1 MTAVEH
7 LRRRAARTSREAI
20 AAAWWNRADRST
32 SGLAALFGGL
42 PLGAFVEDL
51 AGPAPAPRAMVA
63 VPVPALP

>member
-7 LRRRAARTSREAI
+7 LRRRAAPMSREAI

-32 SGLAALFGGL
+32 NGLAALFGGL

-51 AGPAPAPRAMVA
+51 AGPAPVPRAIAA
-63 VPVPALP
+63 VHVPALP